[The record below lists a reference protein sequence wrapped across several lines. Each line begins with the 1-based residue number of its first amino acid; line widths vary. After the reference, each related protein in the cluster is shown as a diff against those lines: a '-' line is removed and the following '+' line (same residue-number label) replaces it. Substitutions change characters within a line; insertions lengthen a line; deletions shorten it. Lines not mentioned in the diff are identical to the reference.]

1 MESAPKLDIK
11 RIQALT
17 DAIFAVAMT
26 ILILEIKIPN
36 DLNQASLRSYFSST
50 TLPDFLV
57 YFISYIVLGLFWVS
71 SHFHHHLIIG
81 TNRISSW
88 LNILFL
94 MMICVIPFSAK
105 FLIHYREDR
114 LAIIFYSCNL
124 ISANFCHMFMLMYAW
139 KKNFIRPHLTV
150 SRYKKALKRI
160 ILIIL
165 IYLSVIPVSFLS
177 VEISIYLFLIPIII
191 NFLPESCDLN
201 DYKISK
207 NKNRFF

>member
-1 MESAPKLDIK
+1 MIEIGMTESV
-11 RIQALT
+11 T
-17 DAIFAVAMT
+17 GT
-26 ILILEIKIPN
+26 C
-36 DLNQASLRSYFSST
+36 T
-50 TLPDFLV
+50 G
-57 YFISYIVLGLFWVS
+57 IVPV
-71 SHFHHHLIIG
+71 
-81 TNRISSW
+81 
-88 LNILFL
+88 
-94 MMICVIPFSAK
+94 FSAK